1 MKEPAAI
8 GKTTTI
14 VNQGKSF
21 VIKIRY
27 TWARKARAQNQIEK
41 NFLFDFEHE
50 FLPVKNVFVWCFLK
64 RINKLDPYFELFHAI
79 NKLEYLRN
87 LSDKRTHT
95 SYNQHSP
102 LFLGQKLFA

>member
-27 TWARKARAQNQIEK
+27 TWARKARAQKK
-41 NFLFDFEHE
+41 NTKSFFEHG
-50 FLPVKNVFVWCFLK
+50 FLPVKK
-64 RINKLDPYFELFHAI
+64 RIRVVFFET
-79 NKLEYLRN
+79 Y
-87 LSDKRTHT
+87 
-95 SYNQHSP
+95 Q
-102 LFLGQKLFA
+102 

>member
-27 TWARKARAQNQIEK
+27 TWARKARAQNKIE
-41 NFLFDFEHE
+41 
-50 FLPVKNVFVWCFLK
+50 
-64 RINKLDPYFELFHAI
+64 
-79 NKLEYLRN
+79 
-87 LSDKRTHT
+87 
-95 SYNQHSP
+95 
-102 LFLGQKLFA
+102 